1 MHYIKYKEI
10 KHHGTPNFPAGYYH
24 VTENHPQ
31 YAMPYHWHEELELI
45 HIVSG
50 IFEVTI
56 NEITRVAG
64 PGDVLFVNSGFL
76 HGGTPHDCVYECLV
90 FPVGLLFNQTYASTF
105 LKQLD
110 GQDFILEEYYPGES
124 GPEEE
129 TPDPGRNDP
138 ACESSSA
145 ASRIPALVAGLFS
158 TLRETGEGGELQCI
172 GLLYQIMGILCSEK
186 RYTVSD
192 KSDLSAHRNIYLLK
206 NVLNYI
212 ESHYPEKIELNALAR
227 TAGMSP
233 KYFCHFFSEMTGR
246 TPIDYVNYYRIE
258 RACFQLANTDVS
270 ITEAA
275 LLCGFNDVS
284 YFIRTFKKYKGRS
297 PRQYLKVPSI

>member
-45 HIVSG
+45 RIGSG

-56 NEITRVAG
+56 NENTREAH
-64 PGDVLFVNSGFL
+64 PGDVLLVNSGCL

-90 FPVGLLFNQTYASTF
+90 FPVGLLFSQTYASAF
-105 LKQLD
+105 LNQLD
-110 GQDFILEEYYPGES
+110 EQDLILDEYYPA
-124 GPEEE
+124 GP
-129 TPDPGRNDP
+129 
-138 ACESSSA
+138 SA
-145 ASRIPALVAGLFS
+145 SPITGLMDRLFS
-158 TLRETGEGGELQCI
+158 LLRETGEGSELQCL
-172 GLLYQIMGILCSEK
+172 GLLYQFMGILCSEK
-186 RYTVSD
+186 RYAISD
-192 KSDLSAHRNIYLLK
+192 KSELSRHKNIYLLK

-212 ESHYPEKIELNALAR
+212 ESHYSEKIELNALAR

-258 RACFQLANTDVS
+258 RACFHLASSDIS

-297 PRQYLKVPSI
+297 PRQYLKAPPV